1 MISDEYF
8 YRMLSPQ
15 ALKLSAP
22 YHQEESSVL
31 EVCLKN
37 HATKNM
43 NFAAIGGGEL
53 WQLRLA
59 LAHTKTYTCIEP
71 LADVFM
77 NDSVKYLVEQSS
89 NVSYI
94 AKRFE
99 DVTREDL
106 PQRNNFFMFLFNV
119 LAYVH
124 NPIEAINKLSKPGDI
139 LFISTWANTKQAK
152 KCREGYFSY
161 LNSCGEQA
169 DIFCARFN
177 ISDLKL
183 AELKHFKNSERFSN
197 NVTDMLVIYL

>member
-15 ALKLSAP
+15 ALKLSAA

-31 EVCLKN
+31 EKCLKKN
-37 HATKNM
+37 STKNM

-53 WQLRLA
+53 WRLRLA
-59 LAHTKTYTCIEP
+59 LAYTKSYACIEP

-89 NVSYI
+89 NVLYI

-106 PQRNNFFMFLFNV
+106 PSRNNFFMFLFNV
-119 LAYVH
+119 LAYI
-124 NPIEAINKLSKPGDI
+124 NDPIEAINKLSKPGDI
-139 LFISTWANTKQAK
+139 LFISTWANTKESK
-152 KCREGYFSY
+152 RCRDGYFSY

-169 DIFCARFN
+169 GMFSDRFN

-183 AELKHFKNSERFSN
+183 ADLKYFKSSERLSN
-197 NVTDMLVIYL
+197 NVADVLVIYL